1 MMKNEQNYLSI
12 LRARLTGSI
21 GHEDLED
28 ILADYAEHFS
38 IGRSLGRSDE
48 EIYSALGSP
57 EEAAREIRAAC
68 LVRRAEHTRS
78 AKNIWKAM
86 VATSGISFFN
96 LAVAIVPFVLITV
109 LLVILVIAG
118 LAMIIGGPVLLLA
131 AVLQMAGIAI
141 TVPWW
146 TTPLSGALLAIGL
159 SVAGVVLI
167 VVVSGLAWVLYG
179 LAVRFLMWNIRL
191 KKGEPFTMASPPS
204 PESLAI
210 EREGATAL
218 DFRLRSSAGEL
229 MLSPGAEDPHII
241 RLAIENGS
249 SKPVYDCTT
258 GLSNEI
264 KTVRIRDRSFFPGHA
279 AWHSG
284 TGASRWDIRLNP
296 AVRAALDIRNGAG
309 VIRLALGDLDISG
322 LKIKNG
328 AGETHVD
335 LAGYHGGD
343 FSAEIHNG
351 MGNLIIRVPQKSNTR
366 IVVRRGMGD
375 IKVSG
380 MIAEGDTFIVPEP
393 VPNAPRIT
401 CQVKQGIGSLSLET
415 V

>member
-1 MMKNEQNYLSI
+1 M
-12 LRARLTGSI
+12 
-21 GHEDLED
+21 
-28 ILADYAEHFS
+28 
-38 IGRSLGRSDE
+38 
-48 EIYSALGSP
+48 
-57 EEAAREIRAAC
+57 
-68 LVRRAEHTRS
+68 
-78 AKNIWKAM
+78 W
-86 VATSGISFFN
+86 ATSGISFFN
-96 LAVAIVPFVLITV
+96 LAVAIVPLVLITV

-167 VVVSGLAWVLYG
+167 VVVLGLAWVLYG

-210 EREGATAL
+210 EREGATAV

-229 MLSPGAEDPHII
+229 MLSPGAEDPHIL
-241 RLAIENGS
+241 RLAVENGS

-258 GLSNEI
+258 GLSNKI
-264 KTVRIRDRSFFPGHA
+264 KTVRIRDRSFFPHHA

-284 TGASRWDIRLNP
+284 TGVFRWDIRLNP
-296 AVRAALDIRNGAG
+296 AVRAALDIRHGAG
-309 VIRLALGDLDISG
+309 VIRLALGDLDISS

-351 MGNLIIRVPQKSNTR
+351 MGNLIIRVPQESNTR
-366 IVVRRGMGD
+366 IVVCRGMGD
-375 IKVSG
+375 IKVRG
-380 MIAEGDTFIVPEP
+380 MVAEGDTFTVPEP
-393 VPNAPRIT
+393 GPNAPRIT
-401 CQVKQGIGSLSLET
+401 CQVKQGIGSLFLET

>member
-1 MMKNEQNYLSI
+1 MTMSEQDYLSI

-38 IGRSLGRSDE
+38 IGRSQGRSDE
-48 EIYSALGSP
+48 EIYAALGSP

-78 AKNIWKAM
+78 AKNIWQAIM
-86 VATSGISFFN
+86 ATSGISFFN
-96 LAVAIVPFVLITV
+96 LAVAIVPFVLITIF
-109 LLVILVIAG
+109 LVILVVAG

-146 TTPLSGALLAIGL
+146 TTPVSGALIALGL
-159 SVAGVVLI
+159 SVAGVVLLVA
-167 VVVSGLAWVLYG
+167 VVGLAWVLYG

-191 KKGEPFTMASPPS
+191 KKGEPFTMAPPPS
-204 PESLAI
+204 PENMAI
-210 EREGATAL
+210 DGEGATAL
-218 DFRLRSSAGEL
+218 DLRLRSGAGEF
-229 MLSPGAEDPHII
+229 MLSPGAEDPHIL

-249 SKPVYDCTT
+249 SAPLYDCTT
-258 GLSNEI
+258 ELSNTV

-279 AWHSG
+279 AWHCG
-284 TGASRWDIRLNP
+284 NGVSRWDIRLNA

-309 VIRLALGDLDISG
+309 VIRLVLGDLDISR

-343 FSAEIHNG
+343 FSAEIQNG
-351 MGNLIIRVPQKSNTR
+351 MGNLIIRVPKESNTR
-366 IVVRRGMGD
+366 VVVRRGMGD
-375 IKVSG
+375 IRVRG
-380 MIAEGDTFIVPEP
+380 MVAKDDTFTVPEP
-393 VPNAPRIT
+393 GPDAPRIT
-401 CQVKQGIGSLSLET
+401 CHIKQGIGSLSLET